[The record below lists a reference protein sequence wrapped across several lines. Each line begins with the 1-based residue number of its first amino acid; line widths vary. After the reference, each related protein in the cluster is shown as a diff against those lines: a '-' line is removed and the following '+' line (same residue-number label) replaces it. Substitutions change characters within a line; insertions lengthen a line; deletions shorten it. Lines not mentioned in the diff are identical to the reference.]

1 MPLVTYYIQFR
12 YVKYYDCKLF
22 LLEKE
27 KKLTTNISSNLIKV
41 SEASVFALQI
51 CFMLLTVC
59 LLLER
64 LDAKF
69 MFYFFSFYIL
79 I

>member
-1 MPLVTYYIQFR
+1 MPLVAYYIQFR

-27 KKLTTNISSNLIKV
+27 KRINISYNLIKI
-41 SEASVFALQI
+41 SEASVFTLQI
-51 CFMLLTVC
+51 CFMLLLTVC

-64 LDAKF
+64 LDAKSV
-69 MFYFFSFYIL
+69 FYFFSFYIL